1 MSPGDPILSTIRA
14 CWVRSP
20 RKPQSENMESKDS
33 MGASVMDEETE
44 APRAAG
50 VHLLS
55 QAVTST
61 HSS

>member
-1 MSPGDPILSTIRA
+1 MLGQKSQEAP
-14 CWVRSP
+14 
-20 RKPQSENMESKDS
+20 ENMESKDS
-33 MGASVMDEETE
+33 MGASVMDEEPE